1 MPFLVAS
8 CVSMDRVAA
17 DCSNDLDQYRG
28 TADRIADRY
37 CGGATVKQFRL
48 VRWNVDP
55 RAIISWRACPEQ
67 FTTLHCVVKTVN

>member
-37 CGGATVKQFRL
+37 CGGATVKQFPVWYGGMWTL
-48 VRWNVDP
+48 
-55 RAIISWRACPEQ
+55 EQ
-67 FTTLHCVVKTVN
+67 LFPGVPVLNSLQHCTA